1 MYGRIQIT
9 DLLRQVHGQEK
20 TPALWEEIA
29 GGKRADICKGGAMSD
44 SNVPHWMGDFTQ
56 ISEKSVST
64 ELQGVKNV
72 QC

>member
-1 MYGRIQIT
+1 MYARIQVT

-20 TPALWEEIA
+20 TPALGEEIA
-29 GGKRADICKGGAMSD
+29 GAKRADISKGGTMSN
-44 SNVPHWMGDFTQ
+44 SNIPHWMGDFTQ